1 MPNRKCIHVCV
12 FKSHLRVKSLFHF
25 FHHHIPKTPCGEPMP
40 LILSAVVILCSF
52 LSAFYYDLS
61 FLIITAACHLSL
73 FGFIL
78 SCWSVSLFWRDHVV
92 LRTVLKHQMFITS
105 SAVAAIRHFCT
116 HCSPSSKSQTE
127 ALTLPWKIHSNKRL
141 FDVAIHFPS
150 VLQQIIL
157 WIYFYILVLL

>member
-1 MPNRKCIHVCV
+1 MYVFSNHISGWNLFSIFFITTFPRLCV
-12 FKSHLRVKSLFHF
+12 VNQCHSSSVLF
-25 FHHHIPKTPCGEPMP
+25 
-40 LILSAVVILCSF
+40 VILCSF

-141 FDVAIHFPS
+141 FHVAIHFPS